1 MNKHGSKWI
10 SRQLRL
16 AIYHR
21 DGCACVYCGESLG
34 DGVEL
39 TLDHIIP
46 RSVKVDNTPSNLV
59 TACKQCNTVRGD
71 RDFAE
76 FVAAV
81 AMCNKVSAND
91 VVSQKQTDLNR
102 LIAAGR
108 VRLPTASCVQAAPSA
123 PAPSG
128 NSNEAPSQPDRAPD
142 PDTGPSDA
150 ERQTLQMIAQIAA
163 DGDRAI
169 NQLNACIDAYD
180 NMRNIINAQR

>member
-1 MNKHGSKWI
+1 V
-10 SRQLRL
+10 LLALL
-16 AIYHR
+16 AIFGIYKY
-21 DGCACVYCGESLG
+21 GYNSGW
-34 DGVEL
+34 
-39 TLDHIIP
+39 
-46 RSVKVDNTPSNLV
+46 
-59 TACKQCNTVRGD
+59 GD
-71 RDFAE
+71 RDAE
-76 FVAAV
+76 MQAEIAKKNEESRAKEQEMAKAV
-81 AMCNKVSAND
+81 ADKETELRKAND

-128 NSNEAPSQPDRAPD
+128 NSNQAPSQPDRAPD